1 MNITDNILTINGTEI
16 ELPRLAVDAKVR
28 AWSVPVEYRAN
39 GYFVSVVQPGQA
51 PERPACGN
59 EGTAF
64 VGELEYPADA
74 GALVQAAK
82 QRKRVNV
89 DTVRDEKLAA
99 GVPYI
104 FPGDVPG
111 TVQTRDL
118 TDHRNIQAN
127 GSAAQMYLLAG
138 HPEAEMQFRDTE
150 DVVHTLTAQQMAE
163 MCSYVMGYGQAI
175 YSASWAHKTAI
186 DALETVEAV
195 EAYDVTTGW
204 PV

>member
-1 MNITDNILTINGTEI
+1 MHITDNILTINGTEI
-16 ELPRLAVDAKVR
+16 ELPRLSADAKVR
-28 AWSVPVEYRAN
+28 AWSVPTAYRTN
-39 GYFVSVVQPGQA
+39 GYFVTTTLPGQ
-51 PERPACGN
+51 PFEHPACGN

-74 GALVQAAK
+74 GALLQAAK
-82 QRKRVNV
+82 RNKHADV
-89 DTVRDEKLAA
+89 DAVRDDKIAA

-127 GSAAQMYLLAG
+127 ASAAQMYIINSQPDA
-138 HPEAEMQFRDTE
+138 PMQFRDME
-150 DVVHTLTAQQMAE
+150 DVVHTLTATEMAQMCA
-163 MCSYVMGYGQAI
+163 YVMGYGQAI

-186 DALETVEAV
+186 DALGTVEAV
-195 EAYDVTTGW
+195 EAYDVTIGW
-204 PV
+204 PG